1 MIAENAG
8 FRNGM
13 VGDLRI
19 YPEQNIA
26 ASKIIDI
33 FNEWSGPPLLIT
45 QPQQGKTGVAIA
57 VADKLAKACC
67 AENKKF
73 AFYYLI
79 NTGDNDL
86 KKQTARRLIKA
97 GYGPNSKSIFI
108 DHQNNFHKMKIDPS
122 VDTTFIVVDECHISL
137 GYKRPFN
144 DLLDKMGVR
153 YGYSTNFWKG
163 AQKKIFI
170 LSLSATP
177 FAHIVVNKA
186 RAGSFK
192 TVVLG
197 CSPDYLSLEDL
208 YNKGRIKQSEELH
221 DSINV
226 TQFLRDRVEE
236 FYNTYRNTKDTKHL
250 IIRSI
255 QKGPRIISEYIKK
268 QYPGIFTVAT
278 VDMNSKEPSIDGLND
293 YLSYNQYES
302 PLRITIIRSAL
313 RMGKTLDTVKHIG
326 MWIDS
331 PESQEDTM
339 IQSVGRLVGYPDPDG
354 YPSRKLATFPIYAN
368 VRHIELSI
376 NFYKN
381 FHKNIYDTVP
391 CGVQNSRSEQKRKY
405 EIRNHFA
412 SQKEAEDY
420 AGTRLRCSVV
430 SDREDN
436 VIGDIIRGVFRGTS
450 PLPGQIGEG
459 YLVYADGFQAAK
471 KQACLRNGG
480 KLWLRNLEKSY
491 KELPKELHGRYIY
504 LYPTEIITK
513 PEIKKGCMF
522 RIVGNKLNIQI

>member
-1 MIAENAG
+1 
-8 FRNGM
+8 
-13 VGDLRI
+13 
-19 YPEQNIA
+19 
-26 ASKIIDI
+26 
-33 FNEWSGPPLLIT
+33 
-45 QPQQGKTGVAIA
+45 
-57 VADKLAKACC
+57 
-67 AENKKF
+67 
-73 AFYYLI
+73 
-79 NTGDNDL
+79 
-86 KKQTARRLIKA
+86 
-97 GYGPNSKSIFI
+97 
-108 DHQNNFHKMKIDPS
+108 MKIDPS

-137 GYKRPFN
+137 GHKRPFH

-197 CSPDYLSLEDL
+197 CSQDYTSLEDI

-221 DSINV
+221 DGINV

-236 FYNTYRNTKDTKHL
+236 FYSTYRNTKDTKHL

-255 QKGPRIISEYIKK
+255 QKGPHIISEYIKK
-268 QYPGIFTVAT
+268 QYPGVFAIAT

-331 PESQEDTM
+331 PDSQEDTM
-339 IQSVGRLVGYPDPDG
+339 IQSVGRLVGHPDPDG

-381 FHKNIYDTVP
+381 FNNTVP

-405 EIRNHFA
+405 EIRNHFS
-412 SQKEAEDY
+412 SQRDAEAY
-420 AGTRLRCSVV
+420 AGTKLRCSVV
-430 SDREDN
+430 SDRDEN
-436 VIGDIIRGVFRGTS
+436 VIGDIIRGVYRGTS
-450 PLPGQIGEG
+450 PLLGQTGEG

-471 KQACLRNGG
+471 NKANGREI
-480 KLWLRNLEKSY
+480 WLENLKKSY
-491 KELPKELHGRYIY
+491 EELPKELHGRYIY
-504 LYPTEIITK
+504 FYPTEIITK

-522 RIVGNKLNIQI
+522 RIVENKTNIQSGV